1 MLRQP
6 TEVDARALLLSTGVW
21 FQDKGD
27 YFQIKCPYH
36 NEKKPSAALYK
47 DRWLFKC
54 FACGETRGFAKFYE
68 DLKHEPWNKHG
79 DFSLK
84 TYHREF
90 ESLTDRQREVYEII
104 EGKVTSVYDNAKAL
118 EYCRS
123 RNIDDKFMQFFEFQ
137 ATDLCK
143 FKPQLDKDKK
153 PIRSALW
160 KDRLLISIN
169 LAGKPYS
176 LEGRD
181 YTRQQFP
188 KCLYPRGCK
197 TDICFNQDNLN
208 KDDLLIVCE
217 GLMDIHKIWTHI
229 TENVTCTFGVSLT
242 EGQKKFL
249 ESASNLILY
258 VDDDSAG
265 HNSVNIFEK
274 FMQRDFKVAVTKGK
288 DPGDAT
294 VQEAEFAIKNSIMW
308 VDWMLNEIDVFE
320 KSGFISLKSGK

>member
-6 TEVDARALLLSTGVW
+6 TEADARDLLLSTGVW

-27 YFQIKCPYH
+27 YIQIKCPYH

-54 FACGETRGFAKFYE
+54 FACGEVHGFAKFYE
-68 DLKHEPWNKHG
+68 DLKHKPWNEHR
-79 DFSLK
+79 DFSIMPYRRNL
-84 TYHREF
+84 
-90 ESLTDRQREVYEII
+90 ESLTERQRGTYKII
-104 EGKVTSVYDNAKAL
+104 EGRVTSVYDNAKAL

-123 RNIDDKFMQFFEFQ
+123 RNIDDRFMQFFEFQ

-143 FKPQLDKDKK
+143 FKPQLDREGK

-160 KDRLLISIN
+160 KDRLLIPIN
-169 LAGKPYS
+169 FGGKPYS

-188 KCLYPRGCK
+188 KCLYPKSCK
-197 TDICFNQDNLN
+197 MDICFNQDNLN
-208 KDDLLIVCE
+208 KGDLLIVCE
-217 GLMDIHKIWTHI
+217 GLMDIHKIWMDI
-229 TENVTCTFGVSLT
+229 TKNITCTFGVSLT

-249 ESASNLILY
+249 QSASNLILY
-258 VDDDSAG
+258 IDDDSAG
-265 HNSVNIFEK
+265 HKSVNTFEK
-274 FMQRDFKVAVTKGK
+274 FMQLDFKVAVTKGK

-294 VQEAEFAIKNSIMW
+294 VQEAEFAIKNSILW
-308 VDWMLNEIDVFE
+308 VDWMLSEIDVFE
-320 KSGFISLKSGK
+320 KSHSVSLLEK